1 MTGEMGETAA
11 ALGAGFARDDAF
23 VKLLGAEL
31 VAVGPGFAEL
41 AMTVRADH
49 LNFNGSCHGG
59 AIFALADTAF
69 GFASNSHGI
78 VAAGIDAHITFPAAA
93 RLGDR
98 LTARG
103 EELTRSRRLATYKVT
118 VAKGDGGIVASFTG
132 TVYVTEKTHGTE
144 GRED

>member
-1 MTGEMGETAA
+1 MTGEVGDTAA

-41 AMTVRADH
+41 AMTVRHDH

-69 GFASNSHGI
+69 GFASNSHWPI
-78 VAAGIDAHITFPAAA
+78 PPSASRPTPTASSPPAS
-93 RLGDR
+93 
-98 LTARG
+98 TPISP
-103 EELTRSRRLATYKVT
+103 SRRQPVSAT
-118 VAKGDGGIVASFTG
+118 G
-132 TVYVTEKTHGTE
+132 
-144 GRED
+144 

>member
-1 MTGEMGETAA
+1 MTGEVGDTAA

-41 AMTVRADH
+41 AMTVRHDH

-69 GFASNSHGI
+69 GFASNSHGV

-98 LTARG
+98 LTARS

-118 VAKGDGGIVASFTG
+118 VAKSDGGIVASFTG
-132 TVYVTEKTHGTE
+132 TVYVTEKTHGMD
-144 GRED
+144 R

>member
-1 MTGEMGETAA
+1 MTGAAA
-11 ALGAGFARDDAF
+11 ALGAAFARDDAF

-31 VAVGPGFAEL
+31 VAIGPGCAEF
-41 AMTVRADH
+41 AMTVRQDH

-69 GFASNSHGI
+69 GFASNSHGV

-98 LTARG
+98 LTARA
-103 EELTRSRRLATYKVT
+103 EEVTRSRRLATYQVT
-118 VAKGDGGIVASFTG
+118 VAKGDGVIVASFTG
-132 TVYVTEKTHGTE
+132 TVYVTEKTHGRE
-144 GRED
+144 GD